1 METLKMLLRTA
12 LFLGGVTVV
21 FVAYTVC
28 VALVERHF
36 SPKYANGHEQS
47 APALVSAAPDREA
60 RARALLDSGQLV
72 KEQFTLEVQS
82 HVPPLRADRTAGLLA
97 GGAAQSG
104 R

>member
-1 METLKMLLRTA
+1 METLKMLWRTA

-21 FVAYTVC
+21 FVGYTVC

-36 SPKYANGHEQS
+36 SPKYAKGHEQS
-47 APALVSAAPDREA
+47 PSAVASAAPDRE
-60 RARALLDSGQLV
+60 ARALLDSGQLV

-82 HVPPLRADRTAGLLA
+82 HVPPLRVDRTAGLLA
-97 GGAAQSG
+97 GVAPQNV

>member
-36 SPKYANGHEQS
+36 SPKYAKGQE
-47 APALVSAAPDREA
+47 PAASAAPDREA

-82 HVPPLRADRTAGLLA
+82 HVPPLRVDRTAGLLA
-97 GGAAQSG
+97 GVAHQSG

>member
-36 SPKYANGHEQS
+36 SPKYAKGQES
-47 APALVSAAPDREA
+47 AASAVVSAAPDREA
-60 RARALLDSGQLV
+60 RALLDGGQLV

-82 HVPPLRADRTAGLLA
+82 HVPPLRVDRTAGLLA
-97 GGAAQSG
+97 GVASQSG